1 MSNKTRLLAGMALG
15 CVLTAPAA
23 LAEDYRG
30 FYFGLW
36 GGAGSADAP
45 SRSAFDEQFDDDW
58 VQGVL
63 DDIVQANNTDPGRT
77 GILDLDVLDRDP
89 STLDDSTDVWGA
101 LVGYRA
107 NKWFGAEIGYVH
119 LGEVK
124 YDFDGL
130 IDYQFVPNN
139 PASPIENDVIES
151 TTAYRFTSA
160 GPTAAAVG
168 FVPLGQH
175 FELHGKLGI
184 FLADTRQ
191 TVHVRDVEFDQN
203 FYHSRV
209 DASQTEFFAG
219 IGATWNATESLAV
232 RVEYQKFLDVGDDE
246 KTYEQDI
253 DVINIGVLFK

>member
-1 MSNKTRLLAGMALG
+1 MSNKTRLLAGVALG
-15 CVLTAPAA
+15 CVLTTPAA
-23 LAEDYRG
+23 FAEEYRG

-36 GGAGSADAP
+36 GGGGSADAP
-45 SRSAFDEQFDDDW
+45 SKNAFDGQFDDDW
-58 VQGVL
+58 VQGIL
-63 DDIVQANNTDPGRT
+63 DDIVQTANSDPDAT
-77 GILDLDVLDRDP
+77 GVLSLDVADRDP
-89 STLDDSTDVWGA
+89 SSLDDSTDVWGA

-124 YDFDGL
+124 YDADGL
-130 IDYQFVPNN
+130 LDYQFVPFD
-139 PASPIENDVIES
+139 PTEPVENDAIDY

-168 FVPLGQH
+168 FVPLGER
-175 FELHGKLGI
+175 FELHGKVGI

-191 TVHVRDVEFDQN
+191 TVHLRDVEFAEN